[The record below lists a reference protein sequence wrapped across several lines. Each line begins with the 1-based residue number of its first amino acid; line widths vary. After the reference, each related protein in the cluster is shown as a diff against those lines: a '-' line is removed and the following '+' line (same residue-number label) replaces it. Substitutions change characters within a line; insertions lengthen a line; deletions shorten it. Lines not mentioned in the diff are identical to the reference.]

1 MPYSA
6 GMRKN
11 WRPWAITGGI
21 AEGKS
26 TVLGYLHEAGYRTAS
41 ADEIAREVFHGPE
54 VLQQIE
60 AAFGT
65 SDRAELRRRLGADA
79 GARRTLNALLHPPT
93 WAALEASEV
102 EVVEVPLLI
111 EAVLFSHFEGVWVV
125 TCGEEEQRRRL
136 RERLPNEDAA
146 TQERTIVELLQAQ
159 IPTRAKIAFGDRI
172 IHTNLPQADVRR
184 EVLVAAKQD
193 FRS

>member
-26 TVLGYLHEAGYRTAS
+26 TVLGYLNEVGYRTAS
-41 ADEIAREVFHGPE
+41 ADEVAREVFHRPD
-54 VLQQIE
+54 VLRQIE

-65 SDRAELRRRLGADA
+65 ADRAELRRRLGADA
-79 GARRTLNALLHPPT
+79 GARRTLNALLHLPT
-93 WAALEASEV
+93 WAALEQLEV
-102 EVVEVPLLI
+102 EVVEVPLLV
-111 EAVLFSHFEGVWVV
+111 EAALFSHVAGVWVV

-136 RERLPNEDAA
+136 RERLPGEEGA
-146 TQERTIVELLQAQ
+146 TRERTIDELLQVQ
-159 IPTRAKIAFGDRI
+159 LPTRVKNAFADRVI
-172 IHTNLPQADVRR
+172 RTNLPEADVRR
-184 EVLVAAKQD
+184 EVLEAAKQD
-193 FRS
+193 FRP

>member
-41 ADEIAREVFHGPE
+41 ADEIAREVFHRPE
-54 VLQQIE
+54 VLQRIE

-79 GARRTLNALLHPPT
+79 GARRMLNALLHPLT
-93 WAALEASEV
+93 WAALEESEV
-102 EVVEVPLLI
+102 EVVEVPLLV
-111 EAVLFSHFEGVWVV
+111 EAVLFSQFAGVWVV

-136 RERLPNEDAA
+136 RERLQDEGAA
-146 TQERTIVELLQAQ
+146 THDRTIVELLQAQ
-159 IPTRAKIAFGDRI
+159 LPTRAKIAFADRT

-184 EVLVAAKQD
+184 EVLVAAKQE
-193 FRS
+193 FRP